1 MYQHRRVVIDCGSPR
16 IQISFTCRVE
26 RHRCATV
33 RRSNF
38 SRIRVFEVVSMFV
51 CQSGHALMSWRD
63 KVRWDGGW
71 TFRGSPG
78 WGSSIM
84 CVVTERR
91 FVRGDKWSMFD
102 GGTGGSWTVMN
113 SGISQLKS
121 STSFLYYDSCLTW
134 VISSYRNH
142 PLMMY
147 CGVFE
152 VLLFLTRIDILL
164 GPITKWT
171 PLAFFT
177 RSHTIF
183 SHQHVY
189 HTVVSYDLIRVWD

>member
-1 MYQHRRVVIDCGSPR
+1 
-16 IQISFTCRVE
+16 
-26 RHRCATV
+26 
-33 RRSNF
+33 
-38 SRIRVFEVVSMFV
+38 MFV
-51 CQSGHALMSWRD
+51 FQSVHTLMSWRD

-78 WGSSIM
+78 WGRSTGIM

-134 VISSYRNH
+134 VIPSCRNH

-152 VLLFLTRIDILL
+152 LLLFRTWIDILL

-171 PLAFFT
+171 PLV
-177 RSHTIF
+177 F
-183 SHQHVY
+183 SY
-189 HTVVSYDLIRVWD
+189 FPINMFIIRLCLMTLSESGINVCADELCSCIW